1 MYGLHPKV
9 LTDVT
14 SLPLPHKVNEV
25 GLNFT
30 AFMFSLH
37 ENVKCKMEEQVAK
50 YIAQAN
56 HHRKDIQFEEGDLV
70 LIRLRLE
77 RFPTEI
83 YNKLHARRDGP
94 FKILKKLETNSYLVD
109 LPTEF

>member
-14 SLPLPHKVNEV
+14 SLPLPH
-25 GLNFT
+25 
-30 AFMFSLH
+30 
-37 ENVKCKMEEQVAK
+37 KMEEQVAK

-94 FKILKKLETNSYLVD
+94 FKILKKLGTNSYLVD
-109 LPTEF
+109 LPT